1 MRAED
6 AMRVPGKFNG
16 FFFMNSKRK
25 TKPKMLMLMSNNKKN
40 WKKKTKQNKP
50 KVLMENIQKYD
61 QIALHQTPRNA
72 QWHRKEK

>member
-1 MRAED
+1 MVSFLWILNEKQNQKCWCWWATIRRIE
-6 AMRVPGKFNG
+6 
-16 FFFMNSKRK
+16 
-25 TKPKMLMLMSNNKKN
+25 
-40 WKKKTKQNKP
+40 KKTKQNKP